1 LPASDGIPLRDFLED
16 AFETIEWDELR
27 AVVHELDAKSH
38 AFQARLRPAS
48 RLEHLAPADVNEL
61 LGRMFAVRRQR
72 DAILRGDG
80 AEKFVRATQTLLY
93 GQEQDLSLRLDEFL
107 AELDVVNPA
116 LGVEVAGELLHMTFP
131 ERYWLWSRWM
141 YDADAR
147 TGVLPL
153 LMDGDKELR
162 GDSWGQMYLRVG
174 RAIVVVTE
182 VEDAKWLFR
191 GGLAETP
198 ALRPF
203 AIDTFLAASFCAYL
217 YGVTAWRL
225 TREFH
230 KVLPPLPRLV
240 RRLFGLKTNLP
251 NGANAPNA
259 PNMPN

>member
-1 LPASDGIPLRDFLED
+1 MPASDGIPLRDFLED

-27 AVVHELDAKSH
+27 AVVHELDAKSR
-38 AFQARLRPAS
+38 AFQSRLRPAS
-48 RLEHLAPADVNEL
+48 KLDAKGELALEGLNEL
-61 LGRMFAVRRQR
+61 VGTMFAVRRQR
-72 DAILRGDG
+72 DFFMRGDG
-80 AEKFVRATQTLLY
+80 AEKFVDATRELLY
-93 GQEQDLSLRLDEFL
+93 GKEEDLTIRLNEFL
-107 AELDVVNPA
+107 AKLDVVNPA
-116 LGVEVAGELLHMTFP
+116 LGVEVAGELLHFTFP

-141 YDADAR
+141 YDANAH

-162 GDSWGQMYLRVG
+162 ADSPGQTYLRVG

-191 GGLAETP
+191 GGLVETP

-203 AIDTFLAASFCAYL
+203 AIDTFLAASYCAYL

-240 RRLFGLKTNLP
+240 RRLFGLKLKTEP
-251 NGANAPNA
+251 AGSASAR
-259 PNMPN
+259 